1 MRPELKKRN
10 ARLAKIRREK
20 ANHSS
25 DVSKAFK
32 EGIALGRA
40 KASQHPESK
49 LYRAEVVLDW
59 QAMSLPFD
67 ERQKIAKK
75 MLSEKLIDAVENHID
90 ITVLGDGIRE
100 TWRAQ
105 LAIGGIKKVMFP
117 YPF

>member
-40 KASQHPESK
+40 KAPLRPESK
-49 LYRAEVVLDW
+49 LCRAEVVLDW
-59 QAMSLPFD
+59 QTMSLSFD
-67 ERQKIAKK
+67 ERQKIAKT
-75 MLSEKLIDAVENHID
+75 MLSKKLVDAVEDYID

-100 TWRAQ
+100 IWRAQ
-105 LAIGGIKKVMFP
+105 LAIGGIEKVMLP
-117 YPF
+117 CPF

>member
-20 ANHSS
+20 AKHSS

-32 EGIALGRA
+32 EGLALGRA
-40 KASQHPESK
+40 KAPLRPGCK

-67 ERQKIAKK
+67 ERQKIAKT
-75 MLSEKLIDAVENHID
+75 MLSEKLIDAVKDHID
-90 ITVLGDGIRE
+90 ITVMGDGIRE
-100 TWRAQ
+100 IWRAQ
-105 LAIGGIKKVMFP
+105 LAIGGIEKVMLPFP
-117 YPF
+117 F